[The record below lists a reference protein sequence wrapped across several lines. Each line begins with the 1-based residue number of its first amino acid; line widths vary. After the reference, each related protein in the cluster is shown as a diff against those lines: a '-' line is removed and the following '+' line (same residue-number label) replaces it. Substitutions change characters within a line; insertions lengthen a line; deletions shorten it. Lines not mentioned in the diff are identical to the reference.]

1 MLQDIRDNTQGV
13 IAKVII
19 GLIVAV
25 FALWGVESI
34 IGGFITSPAVAE
46 VDGDE
51 ISEQQLAQS
60 TQNLLRSLGGNIEGM
75 DQGLLEQI
83 ALNQLIEQLLLRQ
96 SAIRQNLQVSE
107 DRVDRAI
114 LQTEQFQLDGVF
126 NSDLAVRTI
135 ASQGFTVPQYRQELR
150 QSILIGQL
158 ANAYST
164 SNFVTEAELEQ
175 IASLRLQTRD
185 FRFISVPIGT
195 RTLGEPI
202 SDAEIQAYYEQNAAQ
217 FTDEE
222 TVNVR
227 YVMLDKGVLME
238 EMQVD
243 EELVRQQYERE
254 RSAFEGSAERRASHI
269 LFETGPARSEQQALE
284 QAAAALARLRGGE
297 DFGDLARELSSD
309 TLSAES
315 DGDIGYTD
323 GTVFP
328 EAIETALLNLQIDE
342 VSEPVVSEFGVHLV
356 KLTEATENSYPPFE
370 EVADRIRRDLQG
382 SDVEQGYAQRLED
395 LSNMAFESPD
405 LPALAQRMN
414 LPVLVSGPFPRSGG
428 DNVFSNP
435 AVIAEAFS
443 SDVLEGGHNSNVVE
457 LNDSQAIV
465 MQLEA
470 YQPATLRPLE
480 DVQGEIAVIIRT
492 EMERERAAS
501 LGSELLDAL
510 EQGQPLD
517 ELLASNELEW
527 FEQNGTTRN
536 STAINREIVDAV
548 FAMQRPEG
556 EPRHHGI
563 SLSNGTYVVIEL
575 NAVNAGT
582 LESLPEAE
590 RLAIVNSLL
599 DDMAR
604 SSFGAYITSLREQAD
619 ITTRLPEDGS
629 LLSGDTF

>member
-457 LNDSQAIV
+457 LNNSQAIV

-590 RLAIVNSLL
+590 RLAIVNSML